1 MKNFKVVKTDKK
13 NYGNPYDNFDIIAI
27 SITDTRLM
35 GVVAVRVLWKSKIEE
50 EDYAVELFHLDFS
63 EYGIDG
69 HEKFFYPKSNTKI
82 KFLDDVYHEEIRAWS
97 HFAGSLGGK
106 MKVISKETF
115 VGLLKDALF
124 IGNKYYDR
132 HADDVRNFFKD
143 SSKLAELIIKSINIS
158 PDNYSLSDILPSKL
172 SKQEVA
178 NYFLMRLCDLD
189 FKACA
194 AISTF
199 SSKDLESLVPYK
211 DTLMTLVNNKLSFIN
226 RQKYISYYNYEAIIT
241 KDNDSKDSLIPPNTG
256 IPDMAS
262 ASDSYFIKG
271 KIGLKKGENRQYP
284 FVEFFE
290 IDLRQRL
297 SYFELAHKLKAPEY
311 ISVAPIPDQIMSDYD
326 PEQVIKKI
334 SESVSTLKKGIDISV
349 VPNGILIML
358 YNTNNKHADSDKYHI
373 EGDVFGAVLVTF
385 SREITVISNFEK
397 NAREIVF
404 SLIIDS
410 DFFSKM
416 EFQHHLFESQV
427 FHTFCMMEGAVFSDF
442 LQ

>member
-1 MKNFKVVKTDKK
+1 MKNFKVVKTDK
-13 NYGNPYDNFDIIAI
+13 NIPENPYDNFDITAI
-27 SITDTRLM
+27 LITDTRLM
-35 GVVAVRVLWKSKIEE
+35 GVVAVRVVWESKIDDQ
-50 EDYAVELFHLDFS
+50 DYAVELFHLDFS

-69 HEKFFYPKSNTKI
+69 HEQFFYPNSDKKTKL
-82 KFLDDVYHEEIRAWS
+82 LDDVYDEEVRAWS

-106 MKVISKETF
+106 TKVISKETF
-115 VGLLKDALF
+115 AGLLKDALS

-132 HADDVRNFFKD
+132 HDNDVRKFFKD
-143 SSKLAELIIKSINIS
+143 TSGLAELIIKSININS
-158 PDNYSLSDILPSKL
+158 DNYSLSDILPNKL

-199 SSKDLESLVPYK
+199 SHTALESSAPYK
-211 DTLMTLVNNKLSFIN
+211 DTLMTLVKNNLSFIN

-241 KDNDSKDSLIPPNTG
+241 KDNDSKDSLISPADIPG
-256 IPDMAS
+256 ISS

-271 KIGLKKGENRQYP
+271 KIGLKKGENRKYP

-290 IDLRQRL
+290 INLKQRL

-311 ISVAPIPDQIMSDYD
+311 ISVAPIPDRVMGDYD
-326 PEQVIKKI
+326 PEQVIKQI
-334 SESVSTLKKGIDISV
+334 SENVSALKKGIDISV

-358 YNTNNKHADSDKYHI
+358 YNTNNKHVDSDRYHI

-385 SREITVISNFEK
+385 SREITIISNFEE

-404 SLIIDS
+404 SLIMDS

-416 EFQHHLFESQV
+416 EFQHNLFESQV
-427 FHTFCMMEGAVFSDF
+427 FHTFCMMEGAVFSD
-442 LQ
+442 LMQ